1 MEKRAIITVLGRDK
15 IGIIAAVSGALAQG
29 HANILDINQTIIQD
43 MFTMAMLVDY
53 SQMEPS
59 FDDMRQQLAALGEEM
74 GIEIRDAPGLKESRH
89 AEHR

>member
-1 MEKRAIITVLGRDK
+1 MEKRAISTVLGRDK

-74 GIEIRDAPGLKESRH
+74 GIEIRMQRKEIFDAM
-89 AEHR
+89 HRV

>member
-1 MEKRAIITVLGRDK
+1 MEKRAIIPVLGRDK

-29 HANILDINQTIIQD
+29 HANILDINQTIIKD
-43 MFTMAMLVDY
+43 LFPMAMLVDY

-74 GIEIRDAPGLKESRH
+74 GIEIRMQRKEIFDAM
-89 AEHR
+89 HRV

>member
-1 MEKRAIITVLGRDK
+1 MEKRALITVLGRDK

-74 GIEIRDAPGLKESRH
+74 GIEIRMQRKEIFDAM
-89 AEHR
+89 HRV

>member
-59 FDDMRQQLAALGEEM
+59 FDDMRRQLAALGEEM
-74 GIEIRDAPGLKESRH
+74 GIEIRMQRKEIFDAM
-89 AEHR
+89 HRV

>member
-15 IGIIAAVSGALAQG
+15 IGIIAAVSGALAHG

-74 GIEIRDAPGLKESRH
+74 GIEIRMQRKEIFDAM
-89 AEHR
+89 HRV

>member
-1 MEKRAIITVLGRDK
+1 
-15 IGIIAAVSGALAQG
+15 
-29 HANILDINQTIIQD
+29 

-74 GIEIRDAPGLKESRH
+74 GIEIRMQRKEIFDAM
-89 AEHR
+89 HRV

>member
-1 MEKRAIITVLGRDK
+1 MEKQAIITVLGRDK

-74 GIEIRDAPGLKESRH
+74 GIEIRMQRKEIFDAM
-89 AEHR
+89 HRV

>member
-74 GIEIRDAPGLKESRH
+74 GIEIRMQRKEIFDAM
-89 AEHR
+89 HRV

>member
-1 MEKRAIITVLGRDK
+1 MEKRAIITVLGRDR

-53 SQMEPS
+53 SQMEPG
-59 FDDMRQQLAALGEEM
+59 FDEMRQQLAELGDEM
-74 GIEIRDAPGLKESRH
+74 GIEIRMQRKEIFDAM
-89 AEHR
+89 HRV

>member
-1 MEKRAIITVLGRDK
+1 MEIRAILTVLGRDK

-74 GIEIRDAPGLKESRH
+74 GIEIRMQRKEIFDAM
-89 AEHR
+89 HRV

>member
-29 HANILDINQTIIQD
+29 NANILDINQTIIKD

-74 GIEIRDAPGLKESRH
+74 GIEIRMQRKEIFDAM
-89 AEHR
+89 HRV

>member
-1 MEKRAIITVLGRDK
+1 MEKRAIITVLGRDR

-53 SQMEPS
+53 SQMAPS
-59 FDDMRQQLAALGEEM
+59 FDEMRRQLAELGEQM
-74 GIEIRDAPGLKESRH
+74 GIEIRMQRKEIFDAM
-89 AEHR
+89 HRV

>member
-1 MEKRAIITVLGRDK
+1 MGRDK

-74 GIEIRDAPGLKESRH
+74 GIEIRMQRKEIFDAM
-89 AEHR
+89 HRV